1 MSVLA
6 YRKEPIMAE
15 KLTIKKVDNKVNL
28 LAEKVADLAKVFSD
42 FVTPKTCDSKGKS
55 FEPVKRDF
63 SKPEW
68 HTYEF
73 KDGNYEIAT
82 ADENGVLVF
91 RDAIFEAPFDDK
103 DDWRKCTNDWNKCTL
118 KPLLEKW
125 WEENAPQVLKDNYDV
140 DLLNDYEIF
149 DKDQMSEDYRIG
161 NQLAMFKDWHNR
173 IKGLKGNRYSTWWWT
188 KTALRGY
195 VYLAFFVF
203 PTGYRNF
210 NYAYTTS
217 GVVPCL
223 RPKHQ

>member
-1 MSVLA
+1 
-6 YRKEPIMAE
+6 MAN
-15 KLTIKKVDNKVNL
+15 KKQLTIKEVNAKLDL
-28 LAEKVADLAKVFSD
+28 LADRVAKLAKGVELLL
-42 FVTPKTCDSKGKS
+42 TPCEETKKGS
-55 FEPVKRDF
+55 AISEPRDF

-68 HTYEF
+68 HSYHF
-73 KDGNYEIAT
+73 KNGDYEIAI

-103 DDWRKCTNDWNKCTL
+103 DDRRKCTNDWNKCTL

-161 NQLAMFKDWHNR
+161 NQLAMFRDWHNR
-173 IKGLKGNRYSTWWWT
+173 IKGLKGDRYSTWWWT
-188 KTALRGY
+188 KTANRGY
-195 VYLAFFVF
+195 VRTAIYVHPAGNRN
-203 PTGYRNF
+203 GY
-210 NYAYTTS
+210 YAYDS
-217 GVVPCL
+217 YGVVPCL